1 MQILTRF
8 AALCLLTFVLGCG
21 AEKTEN
27 EQADDRQA
35 PAGNSNVS
43 SLDSPFEAL
52 PSHPRFELSDLQ
64 FPSPNSFTVNWRVTS
79 GSASGSW
86 SLAVKP
92 GGNSIPTSLPVD
104 VWDDRTSGEIS
115 GELRSYAG
123 SNSGPPLEAGC
134 EMFLTVNEAGHTFKI
149 SNSLTAGSASTTS
162 PHAPS
167 GDVIAQVEKLRQEQ
181 MQKRQQEQQAAQKT
195 AQENP
200 TAKTTTQTPPRPQ
213 PQAPTRMTRPPGLVA
228 VPPTVSLPSGTELM
242 ANRGDGQW
250 LKATIVESLADGS
263 VKVHWEDGSGTPDEV
278 LQRAKLAIRPGVL
291 ARLRSRRNR

>member
-8 AALCLLTFVLGCG
+8 AGLCLLTFALGCG

-35 PAGNSNVS
+35 PAGNSSVS

-52 PSHPRFELSDLQ
+52 PSHPRFELSNLQ

-79 GSASGSW
+79 GDASGSW

-92 GGNSIPTSLPVD
+92 GGNSIPTSLPVN
-104 VWDDRTSGEIS
+104 VWDDKTSGEIS
-115 GELRSYAG
+115 GELRPFGAS
-123 SNSGPPLEAGC
+123 SSGPPLESGC

-149 SNSLTAGSASTTS
+149 SNSLTSGSASTTP

-167 GDVIAQVEKLRQEQ
+167 QDVIAQVEKLRQEQ
-181 MQKRQQEQQAAQKT
+181 MQKRQQEQQAAQNT

-200 TAKTTTQTPPRPQ
+200 AGQTTNQNPRPQ
-213 PQAPTRMTRPPGLVA
+213 PQPPTRMTRPPGLVA
-228 VPPTVSLPSGTELM
+228 VPPSVSLPSGTELM
-242 ANRGDGQW
+242 ANRSDGQW

-278 LQRAKLAIRPGVL
+278 LHRAKLAIDRGVL
-291 ARLRSRRNR
+291 VRLRSRRNR